1 MDMRLE
7 RQIGFDSSHSLWNVS
22 MLTCNPLQK
31 GLNVSIL
38 MHNHNGKY
46 RFDTICVRPFFVAYR
61 GNHPICKVR
70 SQRKIKSDFRI
81 LGCKPHVHQK
91 SHGIGLAD
99 IGTGYMN
106 IVCKDSVADN
116 FCVSAN

>member
-1 MDMRLE
+1 MQLNFPFVMNFYGAFA
-7 RQIGFDSSHSLWNVS
+7 IFG
-22 MLTCNPLQK
+22 NP
-31 GLNVSIL
+31 S
-38 MHNHNGKY
+38 
-46 RFDTICVRPFFVAYR
+46 
-61 GNHPICKVR
+61 
-70 SQRKIKSDFRI
+70 KIKSDFRI

>member
-1 MDMRLE
+1 MR
-7 RQIGFDSSHSLWNVS
+7 
-22 MLTCNPLQK
+22 
-31 GLNVSIL
+31 
-38 MHNHNGKY
+38 NHNGKY

-61 GNHPICKVR
+61 GNHPICQVG